1 MEEYCKWRPA
11 LDVLVLEIDAFH
23 LWYVEPGDVKK
34 ALDGGEIMCGALSM
48 LEVSPCVLM
57 WSAWL
62 FHGCK
67 KSMPLDRTSGCRVLM
82 FVGRPSGWG
91 LLPAGGLVGP
101 DLVARLREG
110 TDEDQHVGPGPC

>member
-23 LWYVEPGDVKK
+23 SWYVEPGDVKK
-34 ALDGGEIMCGALSM
+34 ALDGGEIMCGALSI
-48 LEVSPCVLM
+48 LEVSPC
-57 WSAWL
+57 
-62 FHGCK
+62 
-67 KSMPLDRTSGCRVLM
+67 VLM

>member
-1 MEEYCKWRPA
+1 LEEYCKWRPA
-11 LDVLVLEIDAFH
+11 LDVFVLEIDAFH
-23 LWYVEPGDVKK
+23 SWYVEPGDVKK

-48 LEVSPCVLM
+48 LEVSLC
-57 WSAWL
+57 
-62 FHGCK
+62 
-67 KSMPLDRTSGCRVLM
+67 VLM

>member
-1 MEEYCKWRPA
+1 LEEYCKWRPA

-23 LWYVEPGDVKK
+23 SWYVEPGDVKK
-34 ALDGGEIMCGALSM
+34 ALDGEDIMCGALPM
-48 LEVSPCVLM
+48 LEVSPC
-57 WSAWL
+57 
-62 FHGCK
+62 
-67 KSMPLDRTSGCRVLM
+67 DLM

>member
-1 MEEYCKWRPA
+1 MEEYCRWRPA
-11 LDVLVLEIDAFH
+11 LDVLVLEVDAFH
-23 LWYVEPGDVKK
+23 SWYVEPGDVKK

-82 FVGRPSGWG
+82 FVGRPSGWACC
-91 LLPAGGLVGP
+91 LPAG
-101 DLVARLREG
+101 
-110 TDEDQHVGPGPC
+110 